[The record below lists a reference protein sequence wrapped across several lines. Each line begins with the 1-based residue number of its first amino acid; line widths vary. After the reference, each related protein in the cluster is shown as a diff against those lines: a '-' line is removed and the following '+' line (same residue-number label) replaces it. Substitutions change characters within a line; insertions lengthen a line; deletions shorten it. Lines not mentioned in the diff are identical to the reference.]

1 MNDLFDAEL
10 EQMAEQL
17 RKDNARE
24 KIDLQA
30 RALIRRASH
39 LQTRRAKSEEH
50 LLSILPLP
58 IPMDSSI
65 HVISS
70 GDIDALSYLIHLARQ
85 TPIETLL
92 ISSWCMAMPDIDWIR
107 QKVDCGRIGH
117 IDFCLGEIFPSQYPD
132 EYLAVSDLQHTGLVT
147 LKIARNHAKIIAGVS
162 PDENFHFVIESSANL
177 NTNPRIE
184 QTAIHTSRALYEHY
198 TGFFSE
204 IRSID
209 QASRPRKI
217 KP

>member
-10 EQMAEQL
+10 EQMAAQL
-17 RKDNARE
+17 RKDEASA

-85 TPIETLL
+85 TPIVTLL
-92 ISSWCMAMPDIDWIR
+92 CSSCGVAMTDIDWLR
-107 QKVDCGRIGH
+107 QTLAFGLTWH
-117 IDFCLGEIFPSQYPD
+117 INFSLGEIFS
-132 EYLAVSDLQHTGLVT
+132 G
-147 LKIARNHAKIIAGVS
+147 
-162 PDENFHFVIESSANL
+162 
-177 NTNPRIE
+177 
-184 QTAIHTSRALYEHY
+184 
-198 TGFFSE
+198 
-204 IRSID
+204 
-209 QASRPRKI
+209 
-217 KP
+217 

>member
-10 EQMAEQL
+10 EQMAEKL
-17 RKDNARE
+17 REDEART

-30 RALIRRASH
+30 RALIRQSSR

-50 LLSILPLP
+50 LLAILPMP
-58 IPMDSSI
+58 IQMDTSI
-65 HVISS
+65 HVLSS
-70 GDIDALSYLIHLARQ
+70 GDVDALSYLIHLSRQ

-92 ISSWCMAMPDIDWIR
+92 ISSWCMAMPDIEWLR
-107 QKVDCGRIGH
+107 QAIDCGRIGH

-132 EYLAVSDLQHTGLVT
+132 EYLAVRDLQNTGQVT

-162 PDENFHFVIESSANL
+162 PDENFHFVIESSANM

-198 TGFFSE
+198 TEFFSE

-209 QASRPRKI
+209 RASRPRKI